1 MHVLK
6 KLGFTRSRITNKQ
19 NVDVTSEVSSRRK
32 PQSIATKKLQAVY
45 IVKILAYETKSQGKL
60 NIE

>member
-1 MHVLK
+1 MHVLE

-19 NVDVTSEVSSRRK
+19 NVDITSEVSSRRK

-45 IVKILAYETKSQGKL
+45 SVKLAYETTF
-60 NIE
+60 